1 MSRPTVKKYV
11 DMLCGKGLID
21 VEPTEV
27 YWNGGRK
34 YNGNLEYTILPI
46 QEAVNSYNE
55 RQMRI
60 IEKNQKEALLKQR
73 MLEYE
78 RLKAISA
85 TDLQAGIRKV
95 FAKATFRLTSGGGA
109 TCFKE
114 FDDFG
119 WFATLKHPILCK
131 SEKIGLK
138 LRKSRTIQVFA
149 KQKIRKNGDD

>member
-1 MSRPTVKKYV
+1 MYSEKRTTNKCHPSFRTIGNALKMSRPTVKKYV

-85 TDLQAGIRKV
+85 TDL
-95 FAKATFRLTSGGGA
+95 
-109 TCFKE
+109 
-114 FDDFG
+114 
-119 WFATLKHPILCK
+119 
-131 SEKIGLK
+131 
-138 LRKSRTIQVFA
+138 
-149 KQKIRKNGDD
+149 